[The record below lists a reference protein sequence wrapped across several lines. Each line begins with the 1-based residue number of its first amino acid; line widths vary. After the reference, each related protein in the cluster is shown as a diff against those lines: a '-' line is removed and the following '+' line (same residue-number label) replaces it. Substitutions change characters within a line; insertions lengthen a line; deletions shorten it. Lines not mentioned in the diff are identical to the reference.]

1 MHPIHGRPGIRIC
14 DCLTFAWA
22 IRRLRACARSR
33 HSFTHETEQSR
44 TGLHV
49 KVQSALPHTRP
60 RHRHRHRHRHAPK
73 RRHPCVR
80 HIASSP
86 TVLCPLPPPPPPSS
100 FALCFPSR
108 PPVDDGARK
117 VPNRVHETLRRRR
130 HLLRRVPYPESTAN
144 PLSLGGSG
152 NMDSVTVCLRGCLPP
167 AWAAY
172 SRPSTCPA
180 LTCPG
185 LQTCSHPPE
194 HGMGIA

>member
-1 MHPIHGRPGIRIC
+1 MSRYSRPFHTPAH
-14 DCLTFAWA
+14 DTDTDTDTAM
-22 IRRLRACARSR
+22 RRNADTHALDTLRVHLLS
-33 HSFTHETEQSR
+33 
-44 TGLHV
+44 
-49 KVQSALPHTRP
+49 SAHC
-60 RHRHRHRHRHAPK
+60 RHRRQVH
-73 RRHPCVR
+73 
-80 HIASSP
+80 S
-86 TVLCPLPPPPPPSS
+86 
-100 FALCFPSR
+100 
-108 PPVDDGARK
+108 PVDDGARK
-117 VPNRVHETLRRRR
+117 VPNRVHEALRRRR